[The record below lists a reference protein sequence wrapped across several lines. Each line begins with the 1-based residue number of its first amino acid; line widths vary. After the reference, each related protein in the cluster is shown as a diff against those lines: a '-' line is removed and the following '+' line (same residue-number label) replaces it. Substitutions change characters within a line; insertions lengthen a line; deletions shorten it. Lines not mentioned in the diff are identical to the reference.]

1 MEGAA
6 DQPEETR
13 LDATQQIL
21 AAYGAMT
28 TVLLDLLLEK
38 SIVDLAELRKRLD
51 EVLRDA
57 PALQPHGKRAI
68 EAQLSAVMHST
79 LLRSVPSCG
88 SLPQ

>member
-38 SIVDLAELRKRLD
+38 SV
-51 EVLRDA
+51 V
-57 PALQPHGKRAI
+57 
-68 EAQLSAVMHST
+68 T
-79 LLRSVPSCG
+79 WRSFENAWTRSCG
-88 SLPQ
+88 IRQRFSLTAGAP